1 LNKSRKISCNFQIK
15 ELINMIKFKH
25 YINCIDA
32 HTAGEPLRI
41 ITSGL
46 PPIHG
51 KTILKKRKYMLENY
65 DHLRKLIMLEPRG
78 HSGMYGC
85 ILVPPVTEDGDFGV
99 LFTHNEGL
107 SSMCGHGII
116 GVTKVVLETGMMP
129 AKEGVN
135 IVKIDSP
142 AGRVT
147 AYADVK
153 DGEVERVRFQ
163 NVPCFVYKE
172 NITVNVV
179 GVGNVIADVAYCG
192 AFYVYL
198 DAKKVGLTVVPEN
211 TEKLVKVGMEI
222 KNKVMGMMEFNHPT
236 SGVNWL
242 YGTIFFEEPKRE
254 GERLITKNV
263 CIFAEGQVDRSPTG
277 TGTGGRIAL
286 HYHKGEMNKDDTL
299 INYSII
305 DTPFEGK
312 IVADTKVG
320 EYDAVITEVS
330 GTAQITGFNQLVL
343 DPKDPLPEG
352 FRIIG
357 N

>member
-1 LNKSRKISCNFQIK
+1 
-15 ELINMIKFKH
+15 MMKFKH

-51 KTILKKRKYMLENY
+51 KTILEKRKYMLENY
-65 DHLRKLIMLEPRG
+65 DHLRKLMMFEPRG

-85 ILVPPVTEDGDFGV
+85 IIVPAVTEDGDFGV

-116 GVTKVVLETGMMP
+116 GVTKVVLETGMII
-129 AKEGVN
+129 AHEGVN
-135 IVKIDSP
+135 VVQIDSP

-153 DGEVERVRFQ
+153 NGEVERVRFQ

-172 NITVNVV
+172 NIRVNVD
-179 GVGNVIADVAYCG
+179 GIGDIIADVAYGG

-198 DAKKVGLTVVPEN
+198 DVKKVGLTVTPEN
-211 TEKLVKVGMEI
+211 TEKLVKIGMEI
-222 KNKVMGMMEFNHPT
+222 KNKVMSVMDFNHPT

-242 YGTIFFEEPKRE
+242 YGTIFFEEPVRE
-254 GERLITKNV
+254 DNKLITKNV

-286 HYHKGEMNKDDTL
+286 HYHKGEMKKGDILVN
-299 INYSII
+299 NSII

-312 IVADTKVG
+312 IVADIKEGT
-320 EYDAVITEVS
+320 YDAVITEVS

-357 N
+357 S

>member
-1 LNKSRKISCNFQIK
+1 
-15 ELINMIKFKH
+15 MMKFKH

-51 KTILKKRKYMLENY
+51 KTILEKREYMLKSY
-65 DHLRKLIMLEPRG
+65 DHLRKMMMFEPRG

-85 ILVPPVTEDGDFGV
+85 ILVPAVTEDGDFGV

-116 GVTKVVLETGMMP
+116 AVTKVALETGMLV

-147 AYADVK
+147 AFADVK

-172 NITVNVV
+172 NITVNVDGIGDV
-179 GVGNVIADVAYCG
+179 TADVAYCG

-198 DAKKVGLTVVPEN
+198 DAKKVGLTVTPEN

-222 KNKVMGMMEFNHPT
+222 KNKVMAVMEFNHPT

-254 GERLITKNV
+254 GNQLITKNI

-286 HYHKGEMNKDDTL
+286 HYHKGEMKKDDIL
-299 INYSII
+299 VNYSII

-312 IVADTKVG
+312 IVEDTKVG

-330 GTAQITGFNQLVL
+330 GTAQIVGFNQLVL

-357 N
+357 S